1 MYTLT
6 EQLKEEIR
14 FLRNKV
20 ENLESKMDIV
30 MGELLLLKQNSPQN
44 EKRTYDQIVDKK
56 QNGEIV
62 VSKLVV
68 ISK

>member
-1 MYTLT
+1 MDTST
-6 EQLKEEIR
+6 EQLKEEIL

-68 ISK
+68 LSK

>member
-1 MYTLT
+1 MDTLT